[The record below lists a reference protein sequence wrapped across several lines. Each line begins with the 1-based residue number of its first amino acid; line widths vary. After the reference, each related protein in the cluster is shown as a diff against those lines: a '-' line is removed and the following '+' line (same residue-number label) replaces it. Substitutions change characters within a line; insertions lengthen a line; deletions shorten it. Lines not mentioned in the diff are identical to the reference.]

1 MTNPQKIAVYY
12 RVSTDKQDLAS
23 QKQAVEQWL
32 AGLENKPETE
42 VVEDH
47 GISGSTT
54 NRPGYQQ
61 LLAMAAAGEIDTIVC
76 YKLDRFSRSAT
87 NAIRTLLELDE
98 KGVGFISVTQPALNL
113 GHANPFRR
121 TMLSAFAEISQIER
135 ETISERTKAG
145 LEVARARGKTL
156 GRPSVKVTSAKHK
169 KIIKLR
175 KQGLTLSD
183 IANKVNLSRTKVHTI
198 LSDYCEEQKR
208 A

>member
-1 MTNPQKIAVYY
+1 MTNLKKIAVYY

-32 AGLENKPETE
+32 SGLDTKPEIA

-54 NRPGYQQ
+54 NRPGYQR
-61 LLAMAAAGEIDTIVC
+61 LLAKASAGEIDTIVC

-156 GRPSVKVTSAKHK
+156 GRPSVKVTRAKLSK
-169 KIIKLR
+169 TIRLR
-175 KQGLTLSD
+175 EEGLTLSD
-183 IANKVNLSRTKVHTI
+183 ISIRVKLSRTKVHTI
-198 LSDYCEEQKR
+198 LSEHYGEQKR

>member
-156 GRPSVKVTSAKHK
+156 GRPSVKVTSAKYK

-198 LSDYCEEQKR
+198 LSVYCKEQKR

>member
-1 MTNPQKIAVYY
+1 MTNPKKIAVYY

-23 QKQAVEQWL
+23 QKQAVEGWL
-32 AGLENKPETE
+32 AGLENKPEIV

-54 NRPGYQQ
+54 NRPGYQR
-61 LLAMAAAGEIDTIVC
+61 LLELANAGEIDTIVC
-76 YKLDRFSRSAT
+76 FKLDRFSRSAS

-113 GHANPFRR
+113 GHTNPFRR

-145 LEVARARGKTL
+145 LEVARSRGKTL
-156 GRPSVKVTSAKHK
+156 GRPSVKVTPAKLK
-169 KIIKLR
+169 RAAKLR
-175 KQGLTLSD
+175 EKGLTLS
-183 IANKVNLSRTKVHTI
+183 AVATKVGLSRTMVHSL
-198 LSDYCEEQKR
+198 LSSHYAKK
-208 A
+208 